1 MRVFKNKPAPGDL
14 VFGLFRSPKNFLACA
29 ENIMHPIDFSC
40 PLPDELIVTLSRVL
54 QLGPAGVI
62 AHRAGRAKELVGL
75 LKSMEA
81 DNAAFL
87 DS

>member
-1 MRVFKNKPAPGDL
+1 
-14 VFGLFRSPKNFLACA
+14 
-29 ENIMHPIDFSC
+29 MHPIDFSC
-40 PLPDELIVTLSRVL
+40 PLPDELIITLSRVL

-81 DNAAFL
+81 DNAALLGFL
-87 DS
+87 AGNTKENLAGKAHGLVEALVRKI